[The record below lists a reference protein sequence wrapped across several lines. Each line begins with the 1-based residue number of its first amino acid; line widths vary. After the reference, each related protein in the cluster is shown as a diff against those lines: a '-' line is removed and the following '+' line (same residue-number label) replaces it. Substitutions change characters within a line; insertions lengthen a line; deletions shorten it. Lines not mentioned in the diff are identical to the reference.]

1 MESIE
6 NKPVW
11 RYLGLLVVILALLVA
26 GTWVTVKVTTDH
38 LLYRNAT
45 EASRNWAQ
53 FLAANV
59 PDLEQIA
66 AGETPSSTSMEF
78 LNATRHSEEVFR
90 YVVFNRYGYS
100 ILVAD
105 RGKVAP
111 IDLSEFDATAALTIK
126 DGQPHVGAK
135 EGRGPGQPAYYSE
148 AYVPVIVS
156 GRPIAV
162 VAAYVDQTDEQNDFS
177 RTFLLAAAALCGL
190 TALSFGVP
198 AIAWY
203 RRTREKQQADRR
215 ITFLAH
221 HDTLTGLANRARLIE
236 RLEGALAVLPSI
248 GGNVALYFI
257 DIDHFKQVNDT
268 LGHDGGDFLLSTI
281 GERLRAIVRIED
293 MVARLGGDEFVVA
306 QTGVAGK
313 PQAEAFAERIAEVLS
328 TPSYFKEQEVRPSFT
343 VGVALAP
350 QDGVTAERLLKSA
363 DLALYEGK
371 TAGRNCIRFFTA
383 EMDAALQK
391 RISLERIIR
400 DAVAHEGLVLHY
412 QPVFEMVNRHLVG
425 FEALVR
431 LPAPDG
437 TLIPPDA
444 FLPLAEEMRLID
456 KIGTWVLGE
465 ACRTATSWPDDLTV
479 AVNLSPAQFESGLLV
494 DTVADALKTSGLR
507 PHRLELEILESL
519 LLENTVGRHGD
530 PQAAQGN
537 GRVDRHGRFRHRLF
551 EPELSLEIPLRQ
563 DQDRPQFHGELREI
577 GPRCGDGGE
586 DNHRARPRNE
596 HAGDGRGRGDLGPSR
611 LSIRCRC
618 RPGAGLLF
626 RPSVAGVE
634 TRQGFPEQVAQRGRT
649 CTGRAGTDRRGD
661 AERAAGLRR
670 RRSRGAAGY
679 RTSARPCPAIR

>member
-1 MESIE
+1 MGSLE
-6 NKPVW
+6 NKSIWHYV
-11 RYLGLLVVILALLVA
+11 GLLLAVLAVLVA

-111 IDLSEFDATAALTIK
+111 IDLSEFDATAAQTIK

-135 EGRGPGQPAYYSE
+135 EGHGSGQPAYFSE
-148 AYVPVIVS
+148 AYVPVLLH

-162 VAAYVDQTDEQNDFS
+162 VAAYVDQTDEQSDFS

-236 RLEGALAVLPSI
+236 RLEGALAVLPST

-313 PQAEAFAERIAEVLS
+313 PQVEAFAQRIAEVLS
-328 TPSYFKEQEVRPSFT
+328 TPSYYKEQEIRPSFT

-371 TAGRNCIRFFTA
+371 TAGRDCIRFFTA
-383 EMDAALQK
+383 EMDEALQK
-391 RISLERIIR
+391 RITLEKIIR

-412 QPVFEMVNRHLVG
+412 QPVFEMVNKHLVG
-425 FEALVR
+425 FEALIR

-465 ACRTATSWPDDLTV
+465 ACRTATGWPDDLTV

-494 DTVADALKTSGLR
+494 DTVADALKTSGLK

-519 LLENTVGRHGD
+519 LLENTVAVMATLKRLKEMGVSIVMDDFGTGYSSLSYLWKFPFDKIKIDRSFMGSFEKSGHDVETVVKTIIALGREM
-530 PQAAQGN
+530 N
-537 GRVDRHGRFRHRLF
+537 MRVTV
-551 EPELSLEIPLRQ
+551 E
-563 DQDRPQFHGELREI
+563 
-577 GPRCGDGGE
+577 
-586 DNHRARPRNE
+586 
-596 HAGDGRGRGDLGPSR
+596 
-611 LSIRCRC
+611 
-618 RPGAGLLF
+618 
-626 RPSVAGVE
+626 GVE
-634 TRQGFPEQVAQRGRT
+634 TSDQVDFLYDADADQVQGFYFGRPLPASKLDKDFLNKLRSVAALVPGVPARTGAVTSKEQQG
-649 CTGRAGTDRRGD
+649 
-661 AERAAGLRR
+661 
-670 RRSRGAAGY
+670 
-679 RTSARPCPAIR
+679 